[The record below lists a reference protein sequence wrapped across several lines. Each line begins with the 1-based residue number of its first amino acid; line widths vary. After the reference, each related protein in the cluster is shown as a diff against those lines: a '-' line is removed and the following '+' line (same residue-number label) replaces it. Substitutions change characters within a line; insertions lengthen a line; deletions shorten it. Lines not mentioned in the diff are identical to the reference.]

1 MPAVLRGANTGQ
13 SSFSM
18 GSMQSAKH
26 SQVSNEAH
34 VGHANRQV

>member
-13 SSFSM
+13 SSFSTGSM
-18 GSMQSAKH
+18 GSAQH